1 MDGFDL
7 FLLALIGC
15 LLIIGTASKV
25 IHYKSYKWLEN
36 HGYIR
41 KVRQPKL

>member
-1 MDGFDL
+1 MTGFDL
-7 FLLALIGC
+7 FLLGIIGG

-41 KVRQPKL
+41 KVREPKI

>member
-1 MDGFDL
+1 MNEFDL
-7 FLLALIGC
+7 FLLAIIGV

-25 IHYKSYKWLEN
+25 IHYHSYKWLEN

-41 KVRQPKL
+41 KVRQPKI